1 MELKP
6 VRFISESIEVH
17 FDKPPLLE
25 KKPDAPNGFTWRG
38 ETFQIVEVLSEWVDY
53 GRRGRA
59 ARNMQPAHAATAARK
74 GSWGVGLF
82 YFRVRTEIGSPVNE
96 RIFDI
101 YYDRAPKNVDKRKGE
116 WFVFQELAYKLV

>member
-6 VRFISESIEVH
+6 VRFISEPIEVH

-25 KKPDAPNGFTWRG
+25 KKPLAPNRFILRG
-38 ETFQIVEVLSEWVDY
+38 ETFRIVEVLSEWVNY
-53 GRRGRA
+53 ERRGRN
-59 ARNMQPAHAATAARK
+59 ARNMQPAHAAVASRR
-74 GSWGVGLF
+74 GSWGVGMF
-82 YFRVRTEIGSPVNE
+82 YFRVRVETEGPASE

-116 WFVFQELAYKLV
+116 WFVFQELAYKL

>member
-6 VRFISESIEVH
+6 VRFISESIVVH

-25 KKPDAPNGFTWRG
+25 KKPQAPNGFTWRG
-38 ETFQIVEVLSEWVDY
+38 ETFRVVEVLTEWVNY
-53 GRRGRA
+53 ERRGRM
-59 ARNMQPAHAATAARK
+59 ARNMQPAHAAVASRR
-74 GSWGVGLF
+74 GSWGVGMF
-82 YFRVRTEIGSPVNE
+82 YFRVRAETEGSASE

-116 WFVFQELAYKLV
+116 WFVFQELAYKL